1 MKYFELNGKKLSAFQ
16 LGTVQLGM
24 KYGLGADCEKPSEET
39 AFKMLD
45 RAMELGVNNLDT
57 ANNYGDSQKVIG
69 HWLAARRRSEAPS
82 SCVETGSC
90 AASCSSSCGRSF
102 AASSCAGVDAPFI
115 ITKIGPLKHGSFDIL
130 RDDVLFQAE
139 GCRRELGMET
149 LDCLMLHD
157 FEDYEKDADALRKIF
172 EEMKKDGFYKVSGIS
187 AYSRHDYGM
196 IAESGFDVTQI
207 PLNVFDWTRID
218 DGGIQKI
225 ADAGMKIF
233 ARSTFL
239 QGLVFHTPEEL
250 DPRMDFC
257 VPTVKRW
264 NELCAE
270 FEMEPSVLAM
280 SFILSVPG
288 ITCAV
293 LGCDTEK
300 HVELNC
306 AMMEKVEELSREQMN
321 ILHAAFKDTP
331 ANVLN
336 PGTWFNHT

>member
-1 MKYFELNGKKLSAFQ
+1 MKYFELDGKKLSSFQ

-24 KYGLGADCEKPSEET
+24 KYGLGADSDKPSEET
-39 AFKMLD
+39 ALKMLD
-45 RAMELGVNNLDT
+45 RAMEMGVNNLDT

-69 HWLAARRRSEAPS
+69 HWLLRQKAEGK
-82 SCVETGSC
+82 EL
-90 AASCSSSCGRSF
+90 
-102 AASSCAGVDAPFI
+102 PFI
-115 ITKIGPLKHGSFDIL
+115 ITKIGPLKHGSYDIL
-130 RDDVLFQAE
+130 RDDVLFQTE
-139 GCRRELGMET
+139 GCRKELSMET

-172 EEMKKDGFYKVSGIS
+172 EEMKRDGMYRVSGIS

-218 DGGIQKI
+218 DGGIRKI

-239 QGLVFHTPEEL
+239 QGLVFHTPEDL
-250 DPRMDFC
+250 DPRMAFC
-257 VPTVKRW
+257 IPTVKRW
-264 NELCAE
+264 NELCKE
-270 FEMEPSVLAM
+270 FDMEPSVLAM

-306 AMMEKVEELSREQMN
+306 EMMDKVKELTKEQME
-321 ILHAAFKDTP
+321 ILHEAFKDTP

-336 PGTWFNHT
+336 PGVWFNHT

>member
-1 MKYFELNGKKLSAFQ
+1 MKYFELDGKKLSSFQ

-24 KYGLGADCEKPSEET
+24 KYGLGVDSDKPSEET
-39 AFKMLD
+39 ALKMLD
-45 RAMELGVNNLDT
+45 RAMEMGVNNLDT

-69 HWLAARRRSEAPS
+69 HWLLRQKAEGK
-82 SCVETGSC
+82 EL
-90 AASCSSSCGRSF
+90 
-102 AASSCAGVDAPFI
+102 PFI
-115 ITKIGPLKHGSFDIL
+115 ITKIGPLKHGSYDIL
-130 RDDVLFQAE
+130 RDDVLFQTE
-139 GCRRELGMET
+139 GCRKELSMET

-172 EEMKKDGFYKVSGIS
+172 EEMKRDGMYRVSGIS

-218 DGGIQKI
+218 DGGIRKI

-239 QGLVFHTPEEL
+239 QGLVFHTPEDL
-250 DPRMDFC
+250 DPRMAFC
-257 VPTVKRW
+257 IPTVKRW
-264 NELCAE
+264 NELCKE
-270 FEMEPSVLAM
+270 FDMEPSVLAM

-306 AMMEKVEELSREQMN
+306 EMMDKVKELTKEQME
-321 ILHAAFKDTP
+321 ILHEAFKDTP

-336 PGTWFNHT
+336 PGVWFNHT